1 MDNNGKINRGID
13 LGTTNSAIAVME
25 NGMPVIKK
33 SKTQKDTTPSV
44 VSINRKQVTHVGDTA
59 ANEMAQQIMKAT
71 KNWSNRNATSD
82 VFKEFKRKMGTKDV
96 YHSKNLKADLT
107 PQQLSAEVI
116 KALASYANADDGG
129 SIVISVPAK
138 FDANQKTATVEAARL
153 AGFKHV
159 ELIQEPIAA
168 AIAYGAAT
176 NDKDGFWLVFDLGGG
191 TFDVALLSVQDGAM
205 QVVDTEGDS
214 FLGGKDIDYAI
225 VDSILLPYVKNN
237 YQISKIVSTKTKM
250 NVLREVL
257 KMYAENAKI
266 ELSSNSS
273 ADILSDLG
281 DLGHDDSGE
290 DIVLDLTITRDMME
304 AIMDPFLER
313 TVSIC
318 QKVMERNNLD
328 GEKIGKLIL
337 VGGPTLS
344 PYLRKT
350 LRNMVTG
357 NVDVSAD
364 PMTAVAKGAALF
376 AATRDIP
383 AELMT
388 PPENGTIALELH
400 YETMAVDTAS
410 YLALKV
416 REEQAHEDLTFEVT
430 RDDGAWTSGQIP
442 YEKDGIVIEL
452 ALVENEANCFSLTAS
467 AGGRKTKISPD
478 SLTILHGIQA
488 PAAPLP
494 YQIGFGAW
502 DSEAE
507 RQMFLPFIGLEK
519 GKPLPAIG
527 VAHGRKTTMKI
538 IPGDKNTFLKIPVIQ
553 APSFITNAPAALYEH
568 VADVIIDGDDVEN
581 EIPAGTEVEIEVAAD
596 SSEMMT
602 FTVSLPDTDME
613 IVKEL
618 DTSPRYH
625 AQDAEKMIAE
635 YAQNAHESLIKLN
648 WENVAISALEKRLY
662 MLKNNR
668 LYTEAKAIVEHY
680 RELLR
685 DIYQL
690 ECDTEWDRLIA
701 KVDKKFLEIRLC
713 HIKYGDSRSM
723 MIINHLEKYIENAK
737 EAHDVPAAR
746 NILDEISFL
755 KDDLIWQDRIPCSV
769 EWYDENF
776 HYVAWTDE
784 DKARIR
790 INEVKELIKK
800 GNYTKYEL
808 KSAFSR
814 ILNELDDDEVREAGG
829 LLG

>member
-59 ANEMAQQIMKAT
+59 ANEMAQQVMKAT
-71 KNWSNRNATSD
+71 KDWSNRNATSD

-138 FDANQKTATVEAARL
+138 FDANQKTATVEAARM

-168 AIAYGAAT
+168 AIAYGAT
-176 NDKDGFWLVFDLGGG
+176 TYDKNGFWLVFDLGGG

-237 YQISKIVSTKTKM
+237 YQVSKIVSSKTKM

-318 QKVMERNNLD
+318 QKVMVRNNLD

-350 LRNMVTG
+350 LRNKVTS

-388 PPENGTIALELH
+388 PPENGTIALDLH
-400 YETMAVDTAS
+400 YETMAVDS
-410 YLALKV
+410 VSFLALKV
-416 REEQAHEDLTFEVT
+416 REEEALEDLTFEVT
-430 RDDGAWTSGQIP
+430 RGDGAWTSGKVP

-452 ALVENEANCFSLTAS
+452 ALVENKANCFSLTAS
-467 AGGRKTKISPD
+467 VGGRKAKISPD

-602 FTVSLPDTDME
+602 FTVSLPDTDVE

-625 AQDAEKMIAE
+625 AQDVEKMIAE
-635 YAQNAHESLIKLN
+635 YAQNAHESLIKLKS
-648 WENVAISALEKRLY
+648 ENVAISALEKRLY

-668 LYTEAKAIVEHY
+668 QYTEAKAIVERY

-690 ECDTEWDRLIA
+690 ECDTEWERLIA
-701 KVDKKFLEIRLC
+701 KVDKKILETRLY

-737 EAHDVPAAR
+737 ENHDVPAAR

-755 KDDLIWQDRIPCSV
+755 KNDLNWQDRIPCSV

-776 HYVAWTDE
+776 DYVAWTDE

-790 INEVKELIKK
+790 INEAKELIKK
-800 GNYTKYEL
+800 GNYTKNEL